1 MNLVGKNV
9 LVTGAGGF
17 IGSHLT
23 EELVKAGAKVRVF
36 VKYKSDGSIGKLEE
50 LPDEVIEKIEI
61 VRGDLKNSESV
72 RKAVKDME
80 ILFHLCALISIPYSY
95 ADPTDYVETNIIGT
109 LNILNAA
116 REYGIKKTIITSTSE
131 TYGTARYVPI
141 DEEHPIN
148 TQSPYS
154 ATKASAD
161 RIAESFF
168 KSYNLPLVIIRP
180 FNTYG
185 PRQSQRA
192 IISSIISQA
201 LSSNNVKIGS
211 LTPKRDF
218 TYVKD
223 IVQGFI
229 KSAESE
235 NCFGEIINLCSN
247 KTISMEDILKKIEKI
262 INKKIIINQEE
273 ERIRPEKS
281 EVFLL
286 QGNNEKAKRLLG
298 WEPKTGLEEG
308 LKETLEYIRKNLD
321 KYKIERGNI

>member
-1 MNLVGKNV
+1 MNIEGKNV

-23 EELVKAGAKVRVF
+23 EELVKIGAKVRAF
-36 VKYKSDGSIGKLEE
+36 VRYKSDGSIGKLEE
-50 LPDEVIEKIEI
+50 LPVEILEKIEI
-61 VRGDLKNSESV
+61 IRGDLKNSNSV
-72 RKAVKDME
+72 RRAAKDMD
-80 ILFHLCALISIPYSY
+80 IVFHLGALISIPYSY

-116 REYGIKKTIITSTSE
+116 REYGVKKTIITSTSE
-131 TYGTARYVPI
+131 TYGTAIYVPI
-141 DEEHPIN
+141 DEEHPIQ

-154 ATKASAD
+154 ASKASAD

-168 KSYNLPLVIIRP
+168 KSYNLPLIIIKP

-192 IISSIISQA
+192 VIPSIIYQA
-201 LSSNNVKIGS
+201 LLNNNVKIGS

-223 IVQGFI
+223 IVQSFI
-229 KSAESE
+229 KAAESE
-235 NCFGEIINLCSN
+235 NCFGEIINVCSN
-247 KTISMEDILKKIEKI
+247 KTISVEDILKKIEEI
-262 INKKIIINQEE
+262 LNKKIIINQEE

-286 QGNNEKAKRLLG
+286 QGNNEKAKKLLG
-298 WEPKTGLEEG
+298 WEPKTDFEGG
-308 LKETLEYIRKNLD
+308 LKKTLEYIWKNLD